1 MKNLVKKYYELNN
14 EIKVDF
20 EQLYI
25 YHKFTTMLN
34 NYKNIGLKDINEQER
49 ILQLISKCNS
59 LVDFSLDTII
69 NQLLITLSG
78 PDITVEDLEKLDTDE
93 LIEVI
98 FSEDTTS
105 SETLENPE
113 SQEIIAEFIYRQYYC
128 IFCKNKEKY
137 ILILLAEDSIETVSF
152 NSLEDIFNDT
162 IDKILLEKR
171 LYG

>member
-1 MKNLVKKYYELNN
+1 MENLIKKYYELNN

-25 YHKFTTMLN
+25 YHKFTTLLN
-34 NYKNIGLKDINEQER
+34 NYKNIGLKDINEQEK
-49 ILQLISKCNS
+49 ILKLISKCNS

-69 NQLLITLSG
+69 NQLLITLNG
-78 PDITVEDLEKLDTDE
+78 PDITVEDLEELDTDE
-93 LIEVI
+93 LLDII